1 LAVTNKTFLVVVG
14 LIMIVLLGIL
24 LVNKFEECVS
34 LSVNGKPCEVKWSG
48 RFGLGGPQ
56 CCYASRPDPLKGGPL
71 ESSPAPGQTNLPFPP
86 NMPGALPA
94 NAPPQIQRNQ
104 VAPAP
109 TVSPAAP

>member
-1 LAVTNKTFLVVVG
+1 VTNKTFLVVVG
-14 LIMIVLLGIL
+14 SIMIVLLGIL
-24 LVNKFEECVS
+24 LVNKFEQCMS
-34 LSVNGKPCEVKWSG
+34 
-48 RFGLGGPQ
+48 LGGKACPPM
-56 CCYASRPDPLKGGPL
+56 RGVTDKGGPL

-109 TVSPAAP
+109 TVSPAPP